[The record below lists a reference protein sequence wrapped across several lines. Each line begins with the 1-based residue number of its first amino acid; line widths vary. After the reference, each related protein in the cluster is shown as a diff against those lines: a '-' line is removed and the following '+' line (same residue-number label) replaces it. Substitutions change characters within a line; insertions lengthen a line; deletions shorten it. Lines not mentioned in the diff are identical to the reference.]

1 MSEPPVVTGA
11 AVEVAAEILTKSDT
25 KPGEVPSA
33 GKQIVDTAI
42 ARLMLEAA
50 APHLA
55 YAAENGN
62 ALVVISDDSAYQ
74 QARARIAALEH
85 LAAAMLREFYPAGDG
100 HRARVGQVT
109 IARWR
114 KMLEGSTGG

>member
-1 MSEPPVVTGA
+1 MSDAPVVTDV
-11 AVEVAAEILTKSDT
+11 AVQVAAEILTKSDT

-33 GKQIVDTAI
+33 GKQIVVIAI

-85 LAAAMLREFYPAGDG
+85 LAAAMLAEFRPTSGW
-100 HRARVGQVT
+100 HLARVGQVQVK
-109 IARWR
+109 RWETE
-114 KMLEGSTGG
+114 LQGSTDA